1 MFNFLSPPVS
11 ADARIDALCVS
22 HREADYRLASTF
34 FAYLMPA
41 QWVFAIGV
49 ALLVSPSAWEGEASS
64 VHLHLWTAVLLGGL
78 LTLPA
83 AWAAFR
89 HPSAPAT
96 RYFVAASQMLV
107 SALLIH
113 LAGGRLEMHFHI
125 FASLAILAFYRS
137 PKVLIVATVVIAAD
151 HLLRGAFFP
160 QSIFYDSYFAIWRVL
175 EHAAWVVFEVAFLII
190 GCTHGWKQQQRMA
203 QSQVDTE
210 DVSEAA
216 ETARLA
222 AQHAHS
228 AAEAERMATEERT
241 RHIEASVERL
251 REGLARVAQGDLVY
265 RANRCPDD
273 EPLADLYDSVDAVSQ
288 RIGTLIGH
296 VREMANQVGATS
308 ARIDEQANR
317 MVQSARGQEDE
328 TQQVEHAMSEMVQ
341 TINENAI
348 VSAEAASAAADNGK
362 RAQDGGEVMNRTVE
376 KVREVARI
384 SSEASATIQRLG
396 TSSQE
401 IGTITATISE
411 IAEQTNLLALNATIE
426 AARAGESGRGFAV
439 VADEVRKLAE
449 RTASATRDIE
459 RMVETIRTDT
469 SAAVDAI
476 AHSRTEIEQGVK
488 SAEDA
493 GRSLQAIVAGTQVA
507 RERIMQIAAA
517 TEEQAATSETVAAR
531 AGALRASAASAATEA
546 ADISRIGGVL
556 QQQAETLR
564 DAIGAFQV
572 EDDPKVQASA
582 LSVSGNGALVEAH
595 EWS

>member
-1 MFNFLSPPVS
+1 MLSALSPPV
-11 ADARIDALCVS
+11 AANPRIDALCVS
-22 HREADYRLASTF
+22 YRETDYRLASAF

-49 ALLVSPSAWEGEASS
+49 ALLVSPSAWEGEVSS
-64 VHLHLWTAVLLGGL
+64 IHLHLWTAILLGGL

-83 AWAAFR
+83 TWAAVK
-89 HPSAPAT
+89 HAGAPAT

-137 PKVLIVATVVIAAD
+137 PRVLIVATVVIAAD

-175 EHAAWVVFEVAFLII
+175 EHAGWVVFEVTFLII
-190 GCTHGWKQQQRMA
+190 SCTHGWKQQQRMA
-203 QSQVDTE
+203 QAQVDTE
-210 DVSEAA
+210 DISEAA
-216 ETARLA
+216 EVARETAQQ
-222 AQHAHS
+222 AQS
-228 AAEAERMATEERT
+228 AAEAERLATQERT
-241 RHIEASVERL
+241 ERIEASVERL
-251 REGLARVAQGDLVY
+251 REGLAKVAEGDLVY
-265 RANRCPDD
+265 RTRRDPHS
-273 EPLADLYDSVDAVSQ
+273 EPLADLYDSVDAVSD
-288 RIGTLIGH
+288 RMGTLIGH
-296 VREMANQVGATS
+296 VREMADQVSATS
-308 ARIDEQANR
+308 ALIDEQADR
-317 MVQSARGQEDE
+317 VVQSAREQEAE

-341 TINENAI
+341 TINENAA
-348 VSAEAASAAADNGK
+348 VSAQAANAAADNGQ
-362 RAQDGGEVMNRTVE
+362 RAREGGEVMNRTVE

-384 SSEASATIQRLG
+384 SDEASGTIRRLG

-401 IGTITATISE
+401 IGTITATISD

-426 AARAGESGRGFAV
+426 AARAGESGKGFAV

-459 RMVETIRTDT
+459 RMVETIRKDT

-476 AHSRTEIEQGVK
+476 ACSRAEIEHGVA

-493 GRSLQAIVAGTQVA
+493 GRSLEAIVAGTQVA

-531 AGALRASAASAATEA
+531 AQGLRTSATAAAREAS
-546 ADISRIGGVL
+546 DISRIGSVL
-556 QQQAETLR
+556 QTQAETLR
-564 DAIGAFQV
+564 SAIGAFQTAGK
-572 EDDPKVQASA
+572 PASRA
-582 LSVSGNGALVEAH
+582 HVLSVDEGGILV
-595 EWS
+595 